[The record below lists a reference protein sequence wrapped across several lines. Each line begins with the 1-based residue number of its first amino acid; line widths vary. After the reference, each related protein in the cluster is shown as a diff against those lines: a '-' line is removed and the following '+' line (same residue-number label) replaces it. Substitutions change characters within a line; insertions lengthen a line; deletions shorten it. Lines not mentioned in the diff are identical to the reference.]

1 MPQRLNDWIND
12 EIERSP
18 EKAEMINENPNI
30 IIDQVFDILPGT
42 MFVLLPMV
50 ALILK
55 FWYLFAKRY
64 YIEHLIH
71 SLHNH
76 AFIYVILIILL
87 LLEVAETF
95 FMQQGWATAEK
106 VAAMVKSTSPAVTM
120 RSSNS
125 TATSTGS
132 APCAVVSSV
141 LP

>member
-1 MPQRLNDWIND
+1 M
-12 EIERSP
+12 
-18 EKAEMINENPNI
+18 
-30 IIDQVFDILPGT
+30 
-42 MFVLLPMV
+42 LLPLV

-95 FMQQGWATAEK
+95 FMEQGWATAEK
-106 VAAMVKSTSPAVTM
+106 VAYWTAIAALVWIPFYLLFSLRVIYRQNWFLTLGKYFLIGISYLSLLTMVTTFVAILSF
-120 RSSNS
+120 
-125 TATSTGS
+125 
-132 APCAVVSSV
+132 
-141 LP
+141 LLL